1 MTLNEPVHLQGRSA
15 SLTFRKVAREVVVL
29 EITGSDGGE
38 HGKAPFACLERALAD
53 GPFSLFVDARDT
65 KGASLDVSNS
75 WAQWLARNRHRLG
88 RVHMLTGSRF
98 VKLTA
103 DFVRRFAGLGD
114 MMVLYDDPSVF
125 EETLE
130 AATHVA

>member
-15 SLTFRKVAREVVVL
+15 SLTFRKVAR
-29 EITGSDGGE
+29 D
-38 HGKAPFACLERALAD
+38 
-53 GPFSLFVDARDT
+53 
-65 KGASLDVSNS
+65 
-75 WAQWLARNRHRLG
+75 LARNRHRLG

-130 AATHVA
+130 AATHVASLGRMAR